1 MLPCSLPDLL
11 RIMVVVDL
19 ANHSDYSVHLHDV
32 FQDRHL
38 GRLVR
43 SSLFD

>member
-1 MLPCSLPDLL
+1 MPDLL
-11 RIMVVVDL
+11 RLMAEVDL
-19 ANHSDYSVHLHDV
+19 VNHSDCSVHPADDFL
-32 FQDRHL
+32 DRHL